1 MDILIADALVV
12 ASSSVV
18 RKCLRTPEKGIK
30 CAGISPEQ
38 IFWVSGAPPLKPASY
53 TFYDLVKSTVAGQD
67 CCLMKQQLLMF
78 ICSKIL

>member
-1 MDILIADALVV
+1 MAILIADAPSGSKFSVV
-12 ASSSVV
+12 AQV
-18 RKCLRTPEKGIK
+18 LENTEKGIK

-67 CCLMKQQLLMF
+67 LPR
-78 ICSKIL
+78 